1 MAQHNYSAKSENP
14 EHAAKAIGRSLPIS
28 TKQSVEI
35 CRFLRKKSLEKAK
48 TILENVIVKKTAIPY
63 KRYLHD
69 VGHRPGKM
77 AAGRY
82 PIKSSREILALLNSI
97 EANAQ
102 FKGLN
107 TSNLIITHI
116 NAHKASTPPHYGR
129 RRRQTKR
136 THVEIIVEE
145 KVEKKA
151 EVKPQQPKT
160 EPKKPANESEK
171 DLETRKE
178 QSSFVSQ
185 KPKVSGKS
193 KTSQKED
200 KKTEVKKPTK
210 LVPKTGGFQ
219 A

>member
-1 MAQHNYSAKSENP
+1 MTQHNYSTKIANP

-35 CRFLRKKSLEKAK
+35 CRFLRKKSLQRAK
-48 TILENVIVKKTAIPY
+48 TILESVIVKKAAIPY

-107 TSNLIITHI
+107 TANLVITHI

-136 THVEIIVEE
+136 THIEVVVEE
-145 KVEKKA
+145 KIDKKA
-151 EVKPQQPKT
+151 EEAPKKEIKKQAPKEKVEEKKQE
-160 EPKKPANESEK
+160 EPKQEEI
-171 DLETRKE
+171 
-178 QSSFVSQ
+178 
-185 KPKVSGKS
+185 
-193 KTSQKED
+193 
-200 KKTEVKKPTK
+200 KKWLNVD
-210 LVPKTGGFQ
+210 
-219 A
+219 